1 MKKSIYILAAASM
14 MVACDPVVED
24 TSFEDINIK
33 EGSLLKDAKI
43 QQFEDAACTIPSETG
58 NYIQYSIPGVSAIN
72 IYTIKK
78 DGSEKVIKKALSSG
92 GVLYYLPARGSEL
105 NQTLIFECINSDGTV
120 IRENYELTI
129 TAAAALQPEVALFT
143 GYGETKI
150 WKWDTDDHVAWGN
163 MGYCGG
169 NGADVALSGNG
180 QWWGIDF
187 VGQTF
192 ENQQNHRGDDK
203 VTGDDQP
210 VSYMIVSSDGMTINA
225 CSPSGEIVRAGEFT
239 ITDYNPDGEWRKGF
253 LNTNAILWPYEI
265 NSGGNIP
272 GKYEIVYLTADKL
285 CLVYPGG
292 GNFDGLGGWGEASV
306 WHFKA
311 VDPQTSACGGDIDG
325 KKWTW
330 NTECPNGGVVWGN
343 MGYCGGDGKEVY
355 KSGAGKWWGVD
366 FAAQT
371 FENQQN
377 HRGGDKVTGDDQADA
392 YMIWTEKEIASYDGA
407 GNKIRSG
414 EYTFDTTGA
423 NEWKMATLNINSS
436 DGAILWPYEINSGGN
451 MPSKYDVVYISDDAM
466 TLVYPDGGDFAGLGG
481 WGEASFWQFKAVK

>member
-1 MKKSIYILAAASM
+1 
-14 MVACDPVVED
+14 
-24 TSFEDINIK
+24 
-33 EGSLLKDAKI
+33 
-43 QQFEDAACTIPSETG
+43 
-58 NYIQYSIPGVSAIN
+58 
-72 IYTIKK
+72 
-78 DGSEKVIKKALSSG
+78 
-92 GVLYYLPARGSEL
+92 
-105 NQTLIFECINSDGTV
+105 
-120 IRENYELTI
+120 
-129 TAAAALQPEVALFT
+129 
-143 GYGETKI
+143 
-150 WKWDTDDHVAWGN
+150 
-163 MGYCGG
+163 
-169 NGADVALSGNG
+169 
-180 QWWGIDF
+180 
-187 VGQTF
+187 
-192 ENQQNHRGDDK
+192 
-203 VTGDDQP
+203 
-210 VSYMIVSSDGMTINA
+210 MIVSSDGMTINA

-355 KSGAGKWWGVD
+355 KSGAGQWWGVD